1 MSLSKPG
8 PESERESCTDRNNE
22 PKMAASQSSRKK
34 RDSQSVNHCRHSALV
49 DWCELMRGPSE
60 AGLTP
65 ISSSELEWA
74 AGLSSGSLRPPSL
87 LPQDLKAELGGWA
100 RVHDKCDTKSH
111 WILNRLLISSCF
123 HPSVLAL
130 SI

>member
-1 MSLSKPG
+1 
-8 PESERESCTDRNNE
+8 
-22 PKMAASQSSRKK
+22 
-34 RDSQSVNHCRHSALV
+34 
-49 DWCELMRGPSE
+49 MRGPSE

-65 ISSSELEWA
+65 ISSGELERA

-87 LPQDLKAELGGWA
+87 LPQDLKAELVVVVVVVVGGGQEYN
-100 RVHDKCDTKSH
+100 KCDTKSH